1 MQNATTRRRLTELL
15 PITITWGEIFFDALA
30 SRSLQDPLCP
40 SITNISTS
48 SYMWSAVI
56 YCNKKVLMSP
66 SIFLTISQTSNI
78 CQKNAG
84 SVWPSVQLTVEPG
97 RERWNWL
104 VVVLPESWL
113 VWAST
118 GAQAAQGH
126 RRKAGIGQTT
136 WRRSGHTDNL
146 PRFYLLH
153 ILVLEWLSLDIT
165 LLGLIFLLL
174 SWIATNGKEEFWP
187 SIKHNA
193 LGIPEKV
200 LRVINHQSRSKKKS

>member
-30 SRSLQDPLCP
+30 SRSLQDPWCP

-78 CQKNAG
+78 CHKNAG

-97 RERWNWL
+97 KWGE
-104 VVVLPESWL
+104 
-113 VWAST
+113 T
-118 GAQAAQGH
+118 GCWCQRPGGCGQAAQAAQGH

-136 WRRSGHTDNL
+136 YRWSGHTDNL
-146 PRFYLLH
+146 PRFYLVH
-153 ILVLEWLSLDIT
+153 VLVLEWLSLDII
-165 LLGLIFLLL
+165 LLWLILFAAQLD
-174 SWIATNGKEEFWP
+174 S
-187 SIKHNA
+187 
-193 LGIPEKV
+193 
-200 LRVINHQSRSKKKS
+200 SKRKIRILT

>member
-30 SRSLQDPLCP
+30 SRSLQDPWCP

-78 CQKNAG
+78 CHKKAG
-84 SVWPSVQLTVEPG
+84 SVWPSVQLTVEVKLAG
-97 RERWNWL
+97 GARELVRWCGQ
-104 VVVLPESWL
+104 
-113 VWAST
+113 A
-118 GAQAAQGH
+118 AQAAQGH

-136 WRRSGHTDNL
+136 YRRSGHTDNL

-153 ILVLEWLSLDIT
+153 IPVGPHFRMVELGYHT
-165 LLGLIFLLL
+165 LRANIFCC
-174 SWIATNGKEEFWP
+174 SAG
-187 SIKHNA
+187 
-193 LGIPEKV
+193 
-200 LRVINHQSRSKKKS
+200 